1 MFRILAAICLAFALT
16 ACASSHHSLDDESF
30 ASWIQQV
37 TERTK
42 TVRNYQKL
50 PLNANNVDAFF
61 DVTYKAYKGEISRED
76 YKRQLNAMHPN
87 HTATVDWLANQ
98 LPK

>member
-1 MFRILAAICLAFALT
+1 MLRFFTAICLAFALT
-16 ACASSHHSLDDESF
+16 ACATSQPSLDDPAFS
-30 ASWIQQV
+30 SWIEQV
-37 TERTK
+37 AERTK
-42 TVRNYQKL
+42 TVNNYKRL
-50 PLNANNVDAFF
+50 PLNDDNMDAFLE
-61 DVTYKAYKGEISRED
+61 VTYRAYKGTISRDE